1 MSRIKRICES
11 GISFRLRGRA
21 RFDFIPGGRQFRA
34 ADQDLTPFAGDHGA
48 DSKTIKE
55 RSGKLWGAISEGVFG
70 NCDRKR
76 SRTLQTG
83 GITCDRKNEVFE
95 YHRSEG

>member
-48 DSKTIKE
+48 DMNIVHPCRGKTKIFTLIE
-55 RSGKLWGAISEGVFG
+55 LLIVIAIIT
-70 NCDRKR
+70 
-76 SRTLQTG
+76 TL
-83 GITCDRKNEVFE
+83 
-95 YHRSEG
+95 